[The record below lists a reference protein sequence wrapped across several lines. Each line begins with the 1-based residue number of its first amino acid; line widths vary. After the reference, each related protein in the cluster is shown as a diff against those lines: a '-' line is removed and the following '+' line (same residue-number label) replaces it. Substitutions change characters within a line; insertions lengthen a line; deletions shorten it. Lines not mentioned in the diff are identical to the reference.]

1 LIPIPPNSAKSQVI
15 YADSEE
21 LAGDNG
27 TATNVIDNQP
37 TTFWHSEWQANK
49 PAHPHQVVLDL
60 GAVRELSGF
69 RYLPRPGNPN
79 QGGRIKR
86 FRVYLSN
93 QPFPGL

>member
-1 LIPIPPNSAKSQVI
+1 MKVI

-37 TTFWHSEWQANK
+37 TTFWHSEWQDHK
-49 PAHPHQVVLDL
+49 PAHPHQVILDL
-60 GAVRELSGF
+60 GGKQTLSGF
-69 RYLPRPGNPN
+69 RYLPRPGAPG

-86 FRVYLSN
+86 FRVYLSD
-93 QPFPGL
+93 QPVPGI